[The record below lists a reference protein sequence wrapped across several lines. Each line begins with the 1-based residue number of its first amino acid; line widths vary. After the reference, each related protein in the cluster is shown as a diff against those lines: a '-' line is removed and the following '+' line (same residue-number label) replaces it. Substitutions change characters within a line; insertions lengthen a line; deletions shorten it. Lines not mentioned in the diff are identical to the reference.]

1 MIKFVLR
8 YMFSFIKIKPIFTK
22 IIIKIIV
29 HSSSNNGSDRG
40 GVDGGGHRGS
50 QHLTNALC

>member
-8 YMFSFIKIKPIFTK
+8 YMFSFLKIKLIFIK

-29 HSSSNNGSDRG
+29 RSSSNSGSDRH